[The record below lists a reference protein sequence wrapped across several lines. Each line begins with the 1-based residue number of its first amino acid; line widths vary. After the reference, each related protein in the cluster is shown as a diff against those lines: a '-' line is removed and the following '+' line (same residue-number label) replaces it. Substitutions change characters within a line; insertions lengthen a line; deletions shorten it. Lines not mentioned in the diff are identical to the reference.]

1 MALAQRAR
9 TLSISLLMAA
19 VIGGCIASA
28 HTEQLGQVS
37 SVPETAG
44 VATQGV
50 QTAIPFDIEAVRQEI
65 IRGANEERAT
75 VGLSPLRVDSTLME
89 VAQERAHEISADF
102 DHYGSGGEVRAAA
115 IAQGLG
121 YSGQVGENCAL
132 RHVIRT
138 SSGPTPKELAE
149 LVMQGWMSS
158 SGHRTNIL
166 LERYAALGVGV
177 HVNEHQLYAVQV
189 FGTQ

>member
-1 MALAQRAR
+1 MTLAQRVR

-37 SVPETAG
+37 SVAETED

-50 QTAIPFDIEAVRQEI
+50 QTATPFDIEAVRQEI
-65 IRGANEERAT
+65 IRGANEERAK

-89 VAQERAHEISADF
+89 VAQERAHEISANF
-102 DHYGSGGEVRAAA
+102 DHRGPDGERLAA
-115 IAQGLG
+115 IKAEERG
-121 YSGQVGENCAL
+121 YQGQVGENIGL
-132 RHVIRT
+132 VR
-138 SSGPTPKELAE
+138 SSFTAQAA
-149 LVMQGWMSS
+149 MRMWCSS
-158 SGHRTNIL
+158 EGHYQNMTDG
-166 LERYAALGVGV
+166 RYASTGVGAV
-177 HVNEHQLYAVQV
+177 FVPFNGLYLVQV